1 MAADIGE
8 KNNLAKQN
16 PEKVKELQAAW
27 DTWDK
32 GNIAASW
39 TREELPRK
47 PGAGKRPGAAKK
59 AAAAKG
65 AAK

>member
-1 MAADIGE
+1 MADDIGE
-8 KNNLAKQN
+8 KNNLAERN

-27 DTWDK
+27 DAWDK
-32 GNIAASW
+32 GNIAATW

-59 AAAAKG
+59 AAAKG
-65 AAK
+65 AAE